1 MARSLYIFRCLPD
14 AIMTDLS
21 QDTANSNPE
30 LANDAQSLLLLLR
43 RKQGSWVE
51 WGKACQALQKM
62 GYTAQQIFEE
72 TGFEPIHQNQ
82 VIVGSQV
89 YTTMVSSGVADE
101 VQRHFERTGSDTLY
115 EFRILTQTERAN
127 AASFVLAH
135 QLDSTAA
142 RDVARAIKEFSR
154 LRTLPDGFSHDT
166 GDALAYQYWRLAR
179 QMSDMQERSLLIAK
193 GLKYAH
199 SDAARRQVE
208 TLLTDFTVVP
218 QRQAP
223 RLPVYRLDSEEELP
237 RIIPVVGKFPLPAK
251 DFKSVPLTD
260 EIGAFRMVQFSG
272 QGAWIPVPGWLVIL
286 AAQDPVGFL
295 CNSGQLPNQLTSQ
308 GEEVLV
314 VVDRAQR
321 EWDANSYFIV
331 EQAEQLHM
339 QWFDEETDTPLLGK
353 VILIMRPK
361 RILDEELTKDVW
373 QIDE

>member
-1 MARSLYIFRCLPD
+1 
-14 AIMTDLS
+14 
-21 QDTANSNPE
+21 
-30 LANDAQSLLLLLR
+30 
-43 RKQGSWVE
+43 
-51 WGKACQALQKM
+51 
-62 GYTAQQIFEE
+62 
-72 TGFEPIHQNQ
+72 
-82 VIVGSQV
+82 
-89 YTTMVSSGVADE
+89 
-101 VQRHFERTGSDTLY
+101 VQTHFERTGSDTLY

-142 RDVARAIKEFSR
+142 REVARAIKEFSR

-179 QMSDMQERSLLIAK
+179 QMSDLQERSRLIAK

-218 QRQAP
+218 RRQAP

-237 RIIPVVGKFPLPAK
+237 RIIPVVGKFPLPAR
-251 DFKSVPLTD
+251 DFKAVPMTD

-272 QGAWIPVPGWLVIL
+272 QGAWIAVPGWLVIL
-286 AAQDPVGFL
+286 AAEDPVGFL

-331 EQAEQLHM
+331 EQAEQLQI
-339 QWFDEETDTPLLGK
+339 QWFEDATDTPLLGK

-361 RILDEELTKDVW
+361 RILDEDLTKDVW